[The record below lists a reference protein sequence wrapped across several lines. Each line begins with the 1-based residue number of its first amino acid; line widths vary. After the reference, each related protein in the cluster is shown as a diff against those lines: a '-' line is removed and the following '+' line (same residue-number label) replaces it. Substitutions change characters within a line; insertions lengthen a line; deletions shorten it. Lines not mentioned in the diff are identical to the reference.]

1 MKKGRAGTMTDDYK
15 RNGITTVSEDAM
27 GKGMAPFR
35 FGQVRSSGGDRGKGG
50 SGSTPVRRR
59 WNLASEFEYQPLLRS
74 RRKGFL
80 FWGGR
85 LPLELDRCWSSLPPS
100 AGALPRNAPCGR
112 RHRAGAADKTRMGRG
127 ARRNDRAAS
136 ISHDEKHCGA
146 APPRSCRRGS
156 FTQRARRQRPVLF
169 CPEARTK
176 RAAGTFGLTSRDG
189 GSAGRRD
196 RGGRSH

>member
-15 RNGITTVSEDAM
+15 RNGITTVPEDAM

-80 FWGGR
+80 FWGGNVF
-85 LPLELDRCWSSLPPS
+85 PLKWTAAGPVTPFCGGIAPQRPEQPPPS
-100 AGALPRNAPCGR
+100 R
-112 RHRAGAADKTRMGRG
+112 GRG
-127 ARRNDRAAS
+127 GQDENGKEGCSATIELRR
-136 ISHDEKHCGA
+136 
-146 APPRSCRRGS
+146 
-156 FTQRARRQRPVLF
+156 
-169 CPEARTK
+169 
-176 RAAGTFGLTSRDG
+176 
-189 GSAGRRD
+189 
-196 RGGRSH
+196 

>member
-15 RNGITTVSEDAM
+15 WNGTTTLPEDAM

-59 WNLASEFEYQPLLRS
+59 WNLASEFEYQPLSRS
-74 RRKGFL
+74 RRKGVL
-80 FWGGR
+80 FGGER
-85 LPLELDRCWSSLPPS
+85 LPPELDRCWSSYPLLRGHCPATPR
-100 AGALPRNAPCGR
+100 AAAAIAPARRTRREWEERVRRNAQ
-112 RHRAGAADKTRMGRG
+112 
-127 ARRNDRAAS
+127 AAS

-146 APPRSCRRGS
+146 ATPRSCRRGS
-156 FTQRARRQRPVLF
+156 FTRRARRQRPVLF